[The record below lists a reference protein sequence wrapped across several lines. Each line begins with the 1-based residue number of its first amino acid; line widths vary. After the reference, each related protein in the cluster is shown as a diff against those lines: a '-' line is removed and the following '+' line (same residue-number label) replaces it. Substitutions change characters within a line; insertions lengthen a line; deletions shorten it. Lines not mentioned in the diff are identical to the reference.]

1 MNVCTAS
8 FRMLLRTVAGVA
20 DFARTN
26 AHYRRRAAHPRLH
39 KSTWDRSCLYCFY
52 HYQQFYLDSEWHS
65 FLECPL
71 VHSSRREFLL
81 LTKLD
86 CFFEKDC
93 TVENLALLVARIR
106 EDRKLVNAFARF
118 ARQICDSRECWFRQL
133 SSEATKQ
140 QFAEMLGVRFNI

>member
-1 MNVCTAS
+1 MNY
-8 FRMLLRTVAGVA
+8 F
-20 DFARTN
+20 N
-26 AHYRRRAAHPRLH
+26 
-39 KSTWDRSCLYCFY
+39 
-52 HYQQFYLDSEWHS
+52 
-65 FLECPL
+65 PL
-71 VHSSRREFLL
+71 TESRREFLL

-140 QFAEMLGVRFNI
+140 QFANMLETRFNI